1 MTAARE
7 TIDGA
12 ISLASQIREKK
23 NQLIKSNS
31 ELFNQIRQLDD
42 MLRIE
47 MNKIYNSPDLEEY
60 DILTINQAL
69 GLNDISNKP
78 IKLSVS
84 DKDSQ
89 SVCYDYYDGRV
100 STFFID
106 TEDLSSATKL
116 GYRESVDKSIVTN
129 SFWVS
134 DGQIIRYWIFDSE
147 NENGYFDDKY
157 LDINYLNCDGQTAS
171 VFIEGNNNGYTI
183 CARPKSIVMSGDP
196 GSFSPSLINCC
207 EETTTTTTTTTIGG
221 GGGGFEITPP

>member
-1 MTAARE
+1 
-7 TIDGA
+7 
-12 ISLASQIREKK
+12 
-23 NQLIKSNS
+23 
-31 ELFNQIRQLDD
+31 

-69 GLNDISNKP
+69 GLNNISNKP

-106 TEDLSSATKL
+106 AEDLSSATKL
-116 GYRESVDKSIVTN
+116 GYRESVDKSIVTA

-157 LDINYLNCDGQTAS
+157 LDNC
-171 VFIEGNNNGYTI
+171 
-183 CARPKSIVMSGDP
+183 
-196 GSFSPSLINCC
+196 
-207 EETTTTTTTTTIGG
+207 
-221 GGGGFEITPP
+221 EI

>member
-1 MTAARE
+1 MSRE

-31 ELFNQIRQLDD
+31 DLFNQIKQLDG

-47 MNKIYNSPDLEEY
+47 MNKIYDSPDLEEY

-69 GLNDISNKP
+69 GFNDINNKP

-84 DKDSQ
+84 DKDPQ

-100 STFFID
+100 SAFFID

-157 LDINYLNCDGQTAS
+157 LDNC
-171 VFIEGNNNGYTI
+171 
-183 CARPKSIVMSGDP
+183 
-196 GSFSPSLINCC
+196 
-207 EETTTTTTTTTIGG
+207 
-221 GGGGFEITPP
+221 EI

>member
-1 MTAARE
+1 MSRE

-42 MLRIE
+42 MLRLE

-69 GLNDISNKP
+69 RFNDISNKP

-100 STFFID
+100 SIFFID
-106 TEDLSSATKL
+106 AEDLSSATKL
-116 GYRESVDKSIVTN
+116 GYRESVDKSIVTA

-157 LDINYLNCDGQTAS
+157 LENCK
-171 VFIEGNNNGYTI
+171 I
-183 CARPKSIVMSGDP
+183 
-196 GSFSPSLINCC
+196 
-207 EETTTTTTTTTIGG
+207 
-221 GGGGFEITPP
+221 

>member
-1 MTAARE
+1 MSRE

-12 ISLASQIREKK
+12 LSLASQIREKK

-31 ELFNQIRQLDD
+31 ELFNQIKQLDD

-69 GLNDISNKP
+69 RLNDISNKP

-84 DKDSQ
+84 DKDPQ

-100 STFFID
+100 SAFFID
-106 TEDLSSATKL
+106 TEDLSSANKL
-116 GYRESVDKSIVTN
+116 AYRESVDNSIVTT

-134 DGQIIRYWIFDSE
+134 DGKIIRYWIFDSK

-157 LDINYLNCDGQTAS
+157 LENCK
-171 VFIEGNNNGYTI
+171 I
-183 CARPKSIVMSGDP
+183 
-196 GSFSPSLINCC
+196 
-207 EETTTTTTTTTIGG
+207 
-221 GGGGFEITPP
+221 